1 MAAEAIVITAQA
13 ASPPQVD
20 PGLAGL
26 IGAIITGIVTL
37 VGHFILQ
44 SKNKNDKASM
54 HVEGFKSLTDS
65 LQAQIT
71 EMREDMKDM
80 HAELEAVRER
90 KTELIQQNRKLMS
103 ENHTKDEI
111 IKGFSRWHELWEQW
125 FKRVGMSS
133 SMTPP
138 PEYTWQMRQYLSE
151 VRKASDSA
159 NRSIHDAQKE
169 TGDD

>member
-1 MAAEAIVITAQA
+1 MTIASLAAVTAQA
-13 ASPPQVD
+13 SDID
-20 PGLAGL
+20 PSLA
-26 IGAIITGIVTL
+26 AIVSALITGVVGVI
-37 VGHFILQ
+37 GHFVLQ
-44 SKNKNDKASM
+44 SKNKNEKASF

-65 LQAQIT
+65 LQSQIT
-71 EMREDMKDM
+71 EMKEDMKEM

-90 KTELIQQNRKLMS
+90 KTELLQQNRDLIS

-111 IKGFSRWHELWEQW
+111 IKGFSRWHDLWEQW

-138 PEYTWQMRQYLSE
+138 PEYTWQMRQYLNE

-169 TGDD
+169 T